1 MAKRSIEVF
10 AVVQVRAIEEF
21 LRGDFFAPFQFDA
34 GNPQK
39 SFPAARDVHLSAAGN
54 DGARRFGHRPK
65 LSGVNILLLCACT
78 LIRHRSS
85 KKLAG
90 GAAKKRERAGPRS
103 KAAHAVEDF
112 AGGQRPVGA
121 TVLLFEQWCHR
132 GFGMILR
139 DWLNGTV
146 A

>member
-90 GAAKKRERAGPRS
+90 GAAKKRERAGPWR
-103 KAAHAVEDF
+103 KAAHTVEDF
-112 AGGQRPVGA
+112 TGGERTVDAG
-121 TVLLFEQWCHR
+121 LLPFEQWRHR
-132 GFGMILR
+132 GFGLTFR
-139 DWLNGTV
+139 DCLNGTL
-146 A
+146 

>member
-34 GNPQK
+34 ANPQK
-39 SFPAARDVHLSAAGN
+39 SFPATRDVHLSPTGN

-65 LSGVNILLLCACT
+65 LSGVNLLRLRTCT
-78 LIRHRSS
+78 LIRHRSR

-90 GAAKKRERAGPRS
+90 GPAKKADPPCPWV
-103 KAAHAVEDF
+103 KAA
-112 AGGQRPVGA
+112 
-121 TVLLFEQWCHR
+121 
-132 GFGMILR
+132 
-139 DWLNGTV
+139 
-146 A
+146 

>member
-39 SFPAARDVHLSAAGN
+39 SFPAALDEHFSAAGN

-103 KAAHAVEDF
+103 QAAHAAAEF
-112 AGGQRPVGA
+112 ASGPPAVRA
-121 TVLLFEQWCHR
+121 AVLR
-132 GFGMILR
+132 
-139 DWLNGTV
+139 V
-146 A
+146 

>member
-10 AVVQVRAIEEF
+10 AGMQMSTVDKF

-39 SFPAARDVHLSAAGN
+39 SFTATRDVHLSSNGD
-54 DGARRFGHRPK
+54 DGARSFGHRLE
-65 LSGVNILLLCACT
+65 LSGENLLRLCTRT
-78 LIRHRSS
+78 LIRHRSR

-90 GAAKKRERAGPRS
+90 GAAKKRERAWPWV

-112 AGGQRPVGA
+112 AGGQRPVDA
-121 TVLLFEQWCHR
+121 AVLLFEQWRH
-132 GFGMILR
+132 
-139 DWLNGTV
+139 
-146 A
+146 